1 MKSSVSKKELS
12 RRGEDIRRIGEAL
25 EAAAALLRAGDC
37 KALGI
42 SQKTNGDPVTL
53 TERLVDHLLR
63 RLLLRNG
70 EGWLSEETPD
80 DLDRLAK
87 RRVWIVDPLDGTREF
102 LAGIPEWCVSV
113 ALAEEG
119 RAVAGGICN
128 PVTQEFFLGSPE
140 TGLQLNGKRAPVQ
153 RRRELEGVVVLASRS
168 EVSRGEWERFRNAS
182 FVVRP
187 MGSIAYKLAHVAAGL
202 ADATWT
208 MTPKSE
214 WDVAAGVALVMSA
227 RGEVK
232 TWGGVPPRFNRPVPR
247 FDGLVAFRT
256 GGCTVRKLLSKQL
269 YDGTEGATQATE
281 RVG

>member
-1 MKSSVSKKELS
+1 MKLSATKKELP
-12 RRGEDIRRIGEAL
+12 RRSEDIQRIGEAL
-25 EAAAALLRAGDC
+25 EAAAALLRAGGC
-37 KALGI
+37 KAMGI

-53 TERLVDHLLR
+53 TERLVNHLLKR
-63 RLLLRNG
+63 SLLRSG

-80 DLDRLAK
+80 DLDRLGKA
-87 RRVWIVDPLDGTREF
+87 RVWIVDPLDGTREF
-102 LAGIPEWCVSV
+102 LAGIPEWCVSI

-119 RAVAGGICN
+119 QVVAGGICN

-140 TGLQLNGKRAPVQ
+140 TGLKVNGKRAPMQ
-153 RRRELEGVVVLASRS
+153 RRRGPRRVVVLASRS
-168 EVSRGEWERFRNAS
+168 EVNRGEWERFRNSS

-214 WDVAAGVALVMSA
+214 WDVAAGVALVTSA

-232 TWGGVPPRFNRPVPR
+232 TLSCLPPRFNRPVPR
-247 FDGLVAFRT
+247 FDGLVAFGT
-256 GGCTVRKLLSKQL
+256 GGQMVRELLSKQL
-269 YDGTEGATQATE
+269 YGTEGAS
-281 RVG
+281 